1 MKIFERLD
9 VQIGFIF
16 ILELIFTGW
25 FFLSDQIVMGSILL
39 VIIILHALLMYW
51 VIASSST
58 RRRSLEVDVSRVL
71 GTDVKEA
78 LTVGEIGIVTYDENY
93 NITWMSDLLIK
104 RHGNLKEKKIA
115 NLVSN
120 INQLFQDDVD
130 IIVGKD
136 AGYRYEIQRK
146 DNSRVL
152 FFKDIGEI
160 SELQERYT
168 DEKLVVGLLHLDNY
182 NELMQYSDEQKVT
195 QVSNVLRPLIS
206 KYAKTHNI
214 ILRRLRSERYYLVLD
229 EKAYGDIKADN
240 FSLLNEIRQES
251 GKIDSNITVSMAF
264 ARGSNDL
271 IELDNVVN
279 DLLELALVRGGDQ
292 VVTKK
297 HGSDAKFY
305 GGGSQAVEKRSRVRA
320 RVMSQAIKEAIVE
333 SNKIFIVGHKVM
345 DYDCM
350 GGAIAMSRI
359 CASYQK
365 EVYIV
370 SQSGGMDAQLAATLD
385 SMKTNL
391 NKRHRFI
398 TDQEAIKLA
407 NPNKDLVI
415 VVDHNNPQQSGAES
429 IMALVNK
436 KVVIDHH
443 RRSERIVE
451 NPLIIYVETS
461 ASSTCE
467 LIAEM
472 LNYQTNKVDISEDEA
487 NIMYLGILIDTNHFK
502 NRTGVRTFEAAAKLK
517 ALGVDPLTAENY
529 LLEEFSE
536 FELKSSI
543 LNKMQLYRNGILISV
558 VPHSTIVTRTMMS
571 QVADTMLNLKNIEA
585 AFVIGRMN
593 ENSIAI
599 SARSKEKINVQF
611 IMEKMQ
617 GGGHFNA
624 AALQRESQDL
634 ESIETELKTVI
645 DKYLESEEAK

>member
-51 VIASSST
+51 VIVSSST

-558 VPHSTIVTRTMMS
+558 VPNSTIATRTMMS

-599 SARSKEKINVQF
+599 SARSKEKVNVQF
-611 IMEKMQ
+611 IMEKMH

>member
-51 VIASSST
+51 VIVSSST

-229 EKAYGDIKADN
+229 EKAYSDIKADN

-558 VPHSTIVTRTMMS
+558 VPNSTIATRTMMS

-599 SARSKEKINVQF
+599 SARSKEKVNVQF
-611 IMEKMQ
+611 IMEKMH

-645 DKYLESEEAK
+645 GKYLESEEAK

>member
-229 EKAYGDIKADN
+229 EKAYSDIKADN

-558 VPHSTIVTRTMMS
+558 VPNSTIATRTMMS

-599 SARSKEKINVQF
+599 SARSKEKVNVQF
-611 IMEKMQ
+611 IMEKMH

-645 DKYLESEEAK
+645 GKYLESEEAK